1 MRDPLHSQGTLLFRP
16 LDLSEMSVSSSLTNI
31 TVSATI
37 NIMGSIFA
45 LVCISIIFYEIFKY
59 TDGVQRGRRAVVAAP
74 PHPKAIGMDPSAS

>member
-1 MRDPLHSQGTLLFRP
+1 MTLDKKMRDSLHSQGTLLFKP

-37 NIMGSIFA
+37 NMMASIFA

-59 TDGVQRGRRAVVAAP
+59 KDALQQGCSAVWHGRGC
-74 PHPKAIGMDPSAS
+74 I